1 MKNMSPKEIIE
12 ILNELYEDGR
22 HKTIVDSIEELPKSE
37 WNYDIKIHLARA
49 YNNTSEYDKALNILM
64 SEDTKNEKDAYW
76 NYVVGYAYFHKWNY
90 ISALN
95 QLFGFDLDKYSD
107 QMKEIF
113 TLDSLASA
121 SLTASDKGYGS
132 ASRALDGYY
141 KYKEQSR
148 DKANE
153 LFKSFPDDFTRKIKL
168 YTGYSNAFDFETIYI
183 EEGKSANQITDF
195 GITCI

>member
-1 MKNMSPKEIIE
+1 MSPKEIIE

-95 QLFGFDLDKYSD
+95 HF
-107 QMKEIF
+107 E
-113 TLDSLASA
+113 
-121 SLTASDKGYGS
+121 
-132 ASRALDGYY
+132 
-141 KYKEQSR
+141 
-148 DKANE
+148 
-153 LFKSFPDDFTRKIKL
+153 KSFSLGRKDVKNYLTWCKQYINNNKIEFKDVILEWFSENAGIDKEKL
-168 YTGYSNAFDFETIYI
+168 RNSTFA
-183 EEGKSANQITDF
+183 
-195 GITCI
+195 